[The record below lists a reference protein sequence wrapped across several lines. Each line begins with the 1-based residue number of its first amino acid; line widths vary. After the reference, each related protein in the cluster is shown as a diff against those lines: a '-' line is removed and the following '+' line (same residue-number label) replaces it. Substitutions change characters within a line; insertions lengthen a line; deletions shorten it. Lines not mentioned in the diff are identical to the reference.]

1 MARKRKKKVW
11 KKVLT
16 IAVLLT
22 AGGAAFVYYYPKTTE
37 TAETQN
43 SYKEETVK
51 YGSVISGIT
60 ESGSVTIG
68 SNEQTF
74 SLEAL
79 VSVSESSS
87 SGSSSGGSQSAQ
99 GTDQMGGMSS
109 SSMGGMSGMSSSST
123 GGSSSSSTSSASVS
137 AGLDVEELY
146 VAAGQVVEQG
156 DPILKLTQESIEEY
170 RSELESAVKSAELSV
185 TQEEINVESKR
196 AEADYTYEMYLA
208 KGKTAKETYDATITS
223 LENDVTDLEEELQE
237 SADAI
242 AEYESEL
249 EAGEDVEEELE
260 EEQLNYSSIE
270 AKLQIAKN
278 TLTTQSI
285 EAKQTYEK
293 AMTNYQYADQ
303 LYAID
308 TDGLED
314 DLDDAKEV
322 LEDTQEALDNFNA
335 QIGDGI
341 VYAEYS
347 GTVSEVLCSVGDTL
361 TDSTSLLTYAASD
374 DVTMTVSV
382 AQDDISQISVGDEAS
397 VELTAYKEETF
408 PATVTSIAAATS
420 MGFSTVNYNVTVQFT
435 GDISKVYSG
444 MTGEATF
451 VVQSASDT
459 LYISNKAVHMDGA
472 KSYVKVK
479 NADGSI
485 TETEIETGFSNG
497 SKVAVLSGLEEGQ
510 IVLIES
516 QVTQ

>member
-1 MARKRKKKVW
+1 M
-11 KKVLT
+11 
-16 IAVLLT
+16 
-22 AGGAAFVYYYPKTTE
+22 E
-37 TAETQN
+37 TVETQN

-60 ESGSVTIG
+60 ESGSVTFG

-87 SGSSSGGSQSAQ
+87 SGSSSGSQSMQ
-99 GTDQMGGMSS
+99 GSDQMSGMSS
-109 SSMGGMSGMSSSST
+109 AAMGGMSGSSGS
-123 GGSSSSSTSSASVS
+123 GSSSSGSTSVS

-146 VAAGQVVEQG
+146 VAAGQVVTQG
-156 DPILKLTQESIEEY
+156 DAILKLTQESIDEY
-170 RSELESAVKSAELSV
+170 RSELEAAVKSAELSV

-208 KGKTAKETYDATITS
+208 KGKTAQATYEATITS

-242 AEYESEL
+242 AEYEAEL
-249 EAGEDVEEELE
+249 EDGEDVEEELE

-314 DLDDAKEV
+314 DLNDAREV
-322 LEDTQEALDNFNA
+322 LEDTQEALNNFNE

-347 GTVSEVLCSVGDTL
+347 GTVSEVLCSKGDTL
-361 TDSTSLLTYAASD
+361 TDGTSLLTYAASD

-408 PATVTSIAAATS
+408 PATVTSIETATS
-420 MGFSTVNYNVTVQFT
+420 MGSSTVNYNVTVQFT

-451 VVQSASDT
+451 VVQAASDT
-459 LYISNKAVHMDGA
+459 LYISNKAVRMDGTR
-472 KSYVKVK
+472 SYVKVK
-479 NADGSI
+479 NEDGTI
-485 TETEIETGFSNG
+485 TETDIETGFSNG